1 MAALRPLLV
10 SATVFVWT
18 LGAAFAQDTVKIGW
32 VGPLS
37 PPGGYSAGQEM
48 KWATQFAVDEENK
61 AGGALGK
68 QIEVVYEDTKGT
80 PDQGTAGMERLVN
93 DEHVV
98 AVVGEFHS
106 SVALAEIAV
115 AHKYGIPWVGTDV
128 WADSITAKQYPEVF
142 RVSPANSLI
151 YTIVGNWVLESGFK
165 NVAIL
170 QEATDYGVGA
180 VQVLKGVLEKKGIP
194 SSVITVQMSQQ
205 DFTPELLRLMS
216 GNPRPDLLMMIIA
229 GEAVYPI
236 IKQACEQSFA
246 PSKATALYSGGGPAL
261 EKELWETAGEC
272 AKYLI
277 AEDVALPA
285 AQWNDVA
292 KKFSANFEKQ
302 YSRPPTGTAMEAYDD
317 LKIVAQAIRDAGST
331 KPAAIIQALEKLKF
345 TGTRGEYSFSTEK
358 SPAWAYHQF
367 MKAPIMLIQYN
378 KEGQPADQAPIIY
391 PRDWATAEELYLK
404 PGK

>member
-1 MAALRPLLV
+1 
-10 SATVFVWT
+10 
-18 LGAAFAQDTVKIGW
+18 
-32 VGPLS
+32 
-37 PPGGYSAGQEM
+37 M

-229 GEAVYPI
+229 GEAVYPL

-292 KKFSANFEKQ
+292 TKFSANFEKQ

-367 MKAPIMLIQYN
+367 MKAPIMLIQYD
-378 KEGQPADQAPIIY
+378 KEGQSADQAPIIY
-391 PRDWATAEELYLK
+391 PRDWATAKELYLK

>member
-1 MAALRPLLV
+1 MTKVGVLFVTASLLGFLVRP
-10 SATVFVWT
+10 
-18 LGAAFAQDTVKIGW
+18 AFAQDTIKIGW

-48 KWATQFAVDEENK
+48 KWATQFAADEENQ
-61 AGGALGK
+61 AGGVLGK
-68 QIEVVYEDTKGT
+68 KIEVVYEDTKGT
-80 PDQGTAGMERLVN
+80 PDQGTAAMERLVN
-93 DEHVV
+93 DDHVV

-151 YTIVGNWVLESGFK
+151 YSIVGNWVVESGFK

-180 VQVLKGVLEKKGIP
+180 VQVLKGILEKKGIA

-216 GNPRPDLLMMIIA
+216 SQPRPDLLMMIIA
-229 GEAVYPI
+229 GDAVYPL
-236 IKQACEQSFA
+236 IKQACEQGFA
-246 PSKATALYSGGGPAL
+246 PTDATALYSGGGPSL
-261 EKELWETAGEC
+261 EKELWETTGDC
-272 AKYLI
+272 SKYLI
-277 AEDVALPA
+277 SEDVALPT

-292 KKFSANFEKQ
+292 RNFSANFEKQ
-302 YSRPPTGTAMEAYDD
+302 YNRPPTGTAMESYDD

-331 KPAAIIQALEKLKF
+331 EPDAVIKALEQIKF
-345 TGTRGEYSFSTEK
+345 TGTRGEYRFSTERT
-358 SPAWAYHQF
+358 PDWAYHQF
-367 MKAPIMLIQYN
+367 MKAPIMLIQYD
-378 KEGQPADQAPIIY
+378 KENQSPDQAPIIY
-391 PRDWATAEELYLK
+391 PRDWATTKDLVMK

>member
-1 MAALRPLLV
+1 MAALRLLM
-10 SATVFVWT
+10 SAFVFVCAVD
-18 LGAAFAQDTVKIGW
+18 AAFAQDKVKIGW

-37 PPGGYSAGQEM
+37 PPGGYSAGPVM
-48 KWATQFAVDEENK
+48 KLATQFAVDEENK
-61 AGGALGK
+61 AGGVLGK
-68 QIEVVYEDTKGT
+68 QIEIVYEDTKGT
-80 PDQGTAGMERLVN
+80 PDQGTAAMERLVN
-93 DEHVV
+93 NEHVV

-128 WADSITAKQYPEVF
+128 WADPITAKQYTEVF

-151 YTIVGNWVLESGFK
+151 YTIVGNWVVEAGFK

-180 VQVLKGVLEKKGIP
+180 VQVLKGVLDKKGIQ
-194 SSVITVQMSQQ
+194 SNVITVQMSQQ

-216 GNPRPDLLMMIIA
+216 AKPRPDLLMMIIA

-236 IKQACEQSFA
+236 IKQACEQGFA
-246 PSKATALYSGGGPAL
+246 PSKATALYSGGGPSL
-261 EKELWETAGEC
+261 EKELWETTGEC

-277 AEDVALPA
+277 SEDVALPA

-292 KKFSANFEKQ
+292 KSFSADFEKQ
-302 YSRPPTGTAMEAYDD
+302 YHRPPTGTAMEAYDD

-331 KPAAIIQALEKLKF
+331 NPAAIIQALEKIKF

-367 MKAPIMLIQYN
+367 MKAPIMLIQYD
-378 KEGQPADQAPIIY
+378 KEGQSPDKAPIIY
-391 PRDWATAEELYLK
+391 PREWATAKELYLK
-404 PGK
+404 PVK